1 MWIKQRW
8 KVHLEKY
15 KHNITRNDWQ
25 KDKKNQKKSDLSRKI
40 SSNSNIFLACV
51 HYCYWQYKFFQITP
65 LWGKHHCFGS
75 RANTQKRDTS
85 MMAKYLISGSYFLP
99 GCASIW
105 VAAEHVRACVSG
117 CVCVF
122 LWPQNEVLKRR
133 DCLRTSLC
141 SSVTHSISALTLA
154 SLIQR
159 CCMQRPYVQFNKCQD
174 ITDTDYSHDDVCVR
188 GETLRVGCTHDTLC
202 TI

>member
-1 MWIKQRW
+1 M
-8 KVHLEKY
+8 
-15 KHNITRNDWQ
+15 T
-25 KDKKNQKKSDLSRKI
+25 DKKTKKNPQKKSDLSRKI
-40 SSNSNIFLACV
+40 SSNSTIFLACV

-105 VAAEHVRACVSG
+105 VAAEHARAH
-117 CVCVF
+117 VCVWVSVTSKWSIKKKGLSAYLFVF
-122 LWPQNEVLKRR
+122 L
-133 DCLRTSLC
+133 SH
-141 SSVTHSISALTLA
+141 THSISALTLA

-159 CCMQRPYVQFNKCQD
+159 CCMQRPYVQFSKCQD

>member
-1 MWIKQRW
+1 MSNWVTYSITFMKSKQVMCNTFFFFSVTTSTLDLWGREEEFEMWIKQRW

-25 KDKKNQKKSDLSRKI
+25 KDKKSRKI
-40 SSNSNIFLACV
+40 SSNSNILLACV
-51 HYCYWQYKFFQITP
+51 HYCYWQYKFFQMTP

-105 VAAEHVRACVSG
+105 VAAEHARAHV
-117 CVCVF
+117 CVCFCVCF
-122 LWPQNEVLKRR
+122 CDLK
-133 DCLRTSLC
+133 
-141 SSVTHSISALTLA
+141 
-154 SLIQR
+154 
-159 CCMQRPYVQFNKCQD
+159 MKY
-174 ITDTDYSHDDVCVR
+174 
-188 GETLRVGCTHDTLC
+188 
-202 TI
+202 